1 MGVDTFG
8 ERHGTGVSHNLLDH
22 GLVYM
27 GLCQHGDAG
36 VPGTVW
42 RLVISKLLHQ
52 GCEVTVVVVPVIK
65 VLLIRR
71 VEQIFTLETV
81 PHRFAISH
89 RNRYMVEIS
98 DVVVVYGLHNWGGA
112 ATKLRCDKQKKKHI
126 ISYCDQMGS

>member
-8 ERHGTGVSHNLLDH
+8 ERHGTGVSNNLLDR

-27 GLCQHGDAG
+27 GFCQHGDAG
-36 VPGTVW
+36 MPGTVR

-71 VEQIFTLETV
+71 MEQIFTLGTFV
-81 PHRFAISH
+81 PRFLEWQHLVGNGNFPQAVFGLAGNHIKVLFFQMH
-89 RNRYMVEIS
+89 VFLLQVEELR
-98 DVVVVYGLHNWGGA
+98 DAAAVV
-112 ATKLRCDKQKKKHI
+112 D
-126 ISYCDQMGS
+126 

>member
-1 MGVDTFG
+1 MHGFSFFRLDLVDCLHQRFNIKMGVDTFG

-36 VPGTVW
+36 VPGTVR

-52 GCEVTVVVVPVIK
+52 RCEVTVVVVPVIK

-71 VEQIFTLETV
+71 VEQIFTLRTFV
-81 PHRFAISH
+81 
-89 RNRYMVEIS
+89 M
-98 DVVVVYGLHNWGGA
+98 
-112 ATKLRCDKQKKKHI
+112 LRCYH
-126 ISYCDQMGS
+126 G